1 MFNVSN
7 HVSLENMLRLK
18 KRLLVGQTV
27 ARDRKFSGEE
37 IISKTLCN
45 KDSFMKTFSVVQ
57 RNLYIHVLGNLN

>member
-1 MFNVSN
+1 
-7 HVSLENMLRLK
+7 MLRLK